1 MSSQPVVCFIAAK
14 VGWERKL
21 CVQLLSRD
29 LTAQK
34 HSHFLNYRKSDLG
47 SRTRATFSEHKTEA
61 IHRHSQCKKKPIQ
74 PSRLRCCPCSPE
86 LLRLISKIYFKN
98 SKKKKKTTSSNSVV
112 EKQATQLKIGQEIW
126 INIFPGKH
134 SAGQQTCETM
144 LNIINYQG
152 TADESHNSM
161 FPHNCHDGYSQKD
174 EKYQVLV
181 TMWGKAQPCTLL
193 VRM

>member
-98 SKKKKKTTSSNSVV
+98 SKKKKKKKNHLIKLSS
-112 EKQATQLKIGQEIW
+112 KEISYPAKNW
-126 INIFPGKH
+126 ARDLNKH
-134 SAGQQTCETM
+134 FSRKTFSRPT
-144 LNIINYQG
+144 
-152 TADESHNSM
+152 D
-161 FPHNCHDGYSQKD
+161 
-174 EKYQVLV
+174 
-181 TMWGKAQPCTLL
+181 MWNNA
-193 VRM
+193 